1 MKKVL
6 IIGSMFGTTSE
17 ISSRVVVD
25 IYKTLFAKKYNVFP
39 LLIIGLDDLDKV
51 MNRISFD
58 GVFVATY
65 GGFGNNGFLQ
75 KIFEQKGIVFNNSGS
90 FTHEICYDKINTSEF
105 ITGLKLKAPEVYSKP
120 VYPCIIKPVEGEG
133 SEGINV
139 CKNSKEY
146 NLYMNDDSFA
156 SEFIRGDE
164 YTISVYNSIVG
175 NPIKVTKESEIWGG
189 GNPAYDTLDYDEK
202 AEIRNMV
209 QKDMLKIYKG
219 LKATDG
225 IRIEFII
232 RGSDVYFIDIN
243 SMPILNRN
251 GYFHRSL
258 QDYDSAYDF
267 DTLITEMYNNL
278 IK

>member
-1 MKKVL
+1 
-6 IIGSMFGTTSE
+6 MFGTTSE

-25 IYKTLFAKKYNVFP
+25 IYKTLFAKKYNIFP

-58 GVFVATY
+58 GVFMATY

-75 KIFEQKGIVFNNSGS
+75 KIFEDRGIVFNNSGS
-90 FTHEICYDKINTSEF
+90 FTHNICYNKVNTADF
-105 ITGLKLKAPEVYSKP
+105 ITGLKLKAPEIYSKP
-120 VYPCIIKPVEGEG
+120 SYPCIVKPIEGEG
-133 SEGINV
+133 SQGIHV
-139 CKNSKEY
+139 CRNSKEY
-146 NLYMNDDSFA
+146 NQYINDECFA
-156 SEFIRGDE
+156 EEFIRGDE

-175 NPIKVTKESEIWGG
+175 NPIKFTKESDILGA
-189 GNPAYDTLDYDEK
+189 GNPMDETLEYEEK
-202 AEIRNMV
+202 SEIRSMV
-209 QKDMLKIYKG
+209 LKDVQKIYKN

-225 IRIEFII
+225 IRIDFIVL
-232 RGSDVYFIDIN
+232 GSDVYYIDIN
-243 SMPILNRN
+243 SMPVLNRN

-258 QDYDSAYDF
+258 QDYDYAYDF